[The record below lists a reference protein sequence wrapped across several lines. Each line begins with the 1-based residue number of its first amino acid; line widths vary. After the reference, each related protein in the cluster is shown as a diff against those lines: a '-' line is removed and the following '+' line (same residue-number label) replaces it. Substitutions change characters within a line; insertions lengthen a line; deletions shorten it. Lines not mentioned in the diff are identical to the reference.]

1 MSTHPRLVSF
11 LEGQHRSAL
20 RLLEALLATTERSV
34 KTRRQRLEKLE
45 SELYHHMLLEEE
57 IVYPAIESAVESK
70 QDQRVYRAAR
80 GEHEVTKA
88 LLKELAGLDPASAE
102 FRDKAKVLKDSV
114 EHHIADEEA
123 TLFPLVQQ
131 VFAQDELDALT
142 RLLIRRHEELEAH
155 RAWSEN
161 AFVMAFSA
169 PE

>member
-20 RLLEALLATTERSV
+20 RLLEALGATSERSI
-34 KTRRQRLEKLE
+34 KARRQRLEKLE

-57 IVYPAIESAVESK
+57 IVYPALEAAVESK

-88 LLKELAGLDPASAE
+88 LLKELGGLDPASAQ
-102 FRDKAKVLKDSV
+102 FAAKVQVLNDSV
-114 EHHIADEEA
+114 EHHIAEEEA
-123 TLFPLVQQ
+123 TLFPMIEQ
-131 VFAQDELDALT
+131 VFAHDELEALT
-142 RLLIRRHEELEAH
+142 RLLVRRHKELEAR

-161 AFVMAFSA
+161 ALTLTFSA